1 VTVPAG
7 EEPGKGKGRADDL
20 DALEERLGHG
30 FRDREILDQALT
42 HRSATH
48 ETGGRCPSNEGL
60 EFLGDAVLG
69 LVVAEMLI
77 ASPAAGS
84 EGRMSRIRAALVNS
98 GSLADLGRRLGV
110 GPLLR
115 LGKGEE
121 SEGGRD
127 RESILADACEAI
139 IGALYLDGGLE
150 AAARW
155 IRNELA
161 EEMAGLV
168 GGPEGARDPK
178 TSLQELLQAEG
189 APAPNYLVVEESGPP
204 HRRLYRVR
212 VTHDGRVLGEG
223 EGPSKKA
230 AEQEAAR
237 RGLAF
242 LDR

>member
-1 VTVPAG
+1 LPAG
-7 EEPGKGKGRADDL
+7 EETGGGGRRGAGL
-20 DALEERLGHG
+20 GELEERLGHG

-48 ETGGRCPSNEGL
+48 ESDGRHPSNERL

-84 EGRMSRIRAALVNS
+84 EGWMSRIRAALVNS
-98 GSLADLGRRLGV
+98 GSLAELGRRLGV

-139 IGALYLDGGLE
+139 IGALYLDDGLE

-155 IRNELA
+155 IRRELA

-168 GGPEGARDPK
+168 KEAEGARDPK

-189 APAPNYLVVEESGPP
+189 APAPMYRVVEESGPP

-212 VTHDGRVLGEG
+212 VTHEGRVLGEG
-223 EGPSKKA
+223 EGLSKKI